1 MMKIAIMG
9 SGGVGG
15 YYGGMLAQ
23 AGHEVVFIARGLH
36 LEALRKKG
44 LVVRSVH
51 GDFTLPSVN
60 ATDDP
65 AQVGP
70 AELIIVCVK
79 TLATDTAAEAMGPMV
94 GPGTSVMSIQN
105 GVDAAERIGAVV
117 GMDHMVGAATWL
129 SSAIEAPGII
139 RQVSQFRR
147 IVLGELDGRISSRVG
162 GLAEALQG
170 TGATVEIS
178 DNIMKVL
185 WTKFV
190 FISAISGVGSLTRLP
205 MGDYRSVAETRA
217 LLIRLM
223 EEVKAVSHAS
233 GVELDPDVIDGVLNL
248 IDNAGPDIKPSM
260 QRDVEGGRC
269 SELESMVGI
278 VGRKGR
284 ELDIPTPA
292 ADMVYASLLPGEL
305 KAREQDN

>member
-1 MMKIAIMG
+1 MKIAVMG

-15 YYGGMLAQ
+15 YYGGMLAR
-23 AGHEVVFIARGLH
+23 AGHEVAFMARGAH
-36 LEALRKKG
+36 LAALREKG
-44 LVVRSVH
+44 LIVKSVH

-60 ATDDP
+60 ATDRP
-65 AQVGP
+65 AEVGP
-70 AELIIVCVK
+70 MELIIVCVK
-79 TLATDTAAEAMGPMV
+79 TLGTDAAAKAMRSMV
-94 GPGTSVMSIQN
+94 EPKTSVLSFQN
-105 GVDAAERIGAVV
+105 GIDAAERIGAVV
-117 GMDHMVGAATWL
+117 GMEHMVGAATWL
-129 SSAIEAPGII
+129 SSAIEAPGVI

-147 IVLGELDGRISSRVG
+147 IVLGELDGRVTARVE

-178 DNIMKVL
+178 DNIMKIL

-217 LLIRLM
+217 LLITLM
-223 EEVKAVSHAS
+223 AEVKALSLAS

-260 QRDVEGGRC
+260 QRDVEAGRC
-269 SELESMVGI
+269 SELDSMVGI
-278 VGRKGR
+278 VSRRGR
-284 ELDIPTPA
+284 ELDVPTPA
-292 ADMVYASLLPGEL
+292 ADMVYGALLPGEL
-305 KAREQDN
+305 KACEQGS